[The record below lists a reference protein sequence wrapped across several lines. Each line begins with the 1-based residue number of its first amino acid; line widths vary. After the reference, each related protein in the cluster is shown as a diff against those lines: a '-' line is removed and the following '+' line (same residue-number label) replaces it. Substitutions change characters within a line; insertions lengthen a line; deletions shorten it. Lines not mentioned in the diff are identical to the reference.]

1 MDRTER
7 IAKLAAIDAAN
18 NFDEEQKLTTGM
30 PGVDI
35 GHDLP
40 TDASN
45 LWRLHHHDM
54 DDEDIAEYQAICK
67 KLSFPFERGVKSYYV
82 TIKTLKSAYDEL
94 TAAGFMVALNFDA
107 ATTMQSVPI
116 AAATLGRKGG
126 SSKSPAKQKS
136 SRENGKLGGRQKIK
150 K

>member
-1 MDRTER
+1 LEARGRSKIQQEENDMDRTER

-40 TDASN
+40 TDASK

-54 DDEDIAEYQAICK
+54 GNDDIADYQNICNQLG
-67 KLSFPFERGVKSYYV
+67 LSFERGKSYYV
-82 TIKTLKSAYDEL
+82 TVKTLKTVYDSL
-94 TAAGFMVALNFDA
+94 TAAGFMVGLNFDA
-107 ATTMQSVPI
+107 AITISE
-116 AAATLGRKGG
+116 AWGR
-126 SSKSPAKQKS
+126 
-136 SRENGKLGGRQKIK
+136 SRKIYG
-150 K
+150 